1 MGMTGTCVMTTVGVC
16 VCVSLKYSRRVK
28 EQATVIEGGSFFMLQ
43 LKNSF

>member
-1 MGMTGTCVMTTVGVC
+1 MGMTGTCVMTTVG

>member
-16 VCVSLKYSRRVK
+16 VLSLKYSRRVK